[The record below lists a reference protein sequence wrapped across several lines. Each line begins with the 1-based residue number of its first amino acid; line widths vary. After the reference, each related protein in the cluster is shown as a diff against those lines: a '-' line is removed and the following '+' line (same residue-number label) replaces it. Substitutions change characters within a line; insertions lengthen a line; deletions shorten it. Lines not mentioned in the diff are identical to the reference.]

1 MNGQKP
7 HWENVYAAKREDEVS
22 WFQPRAERSLK
33 FIHDAAPDK
42 NAAIIDVG
50 GGASSLA
57 GDLIDAG
64 YHDVSVLDI
73 SSAALERARARLGEA
88 SGKIEWIVAD
98 VTRWRP
104 PRRWNVWHDRAVFHF
119 LTSPEDQDS
128 YIRALEAATAS
139 EAAVVISTFALDGPQ
154 KCSGLP
160 VERYS
165 AATLA
170 ARLGEA
176 FQLEKEARED
186 HVTPGG
192 AVQKFSYAVLRKVGV

>member
-1 MNGQKP
+1 MSGQKP
-7 HWENVYAAKREDEVS
+7 HWESVYATKREDEVS
-22 WFQPRAERSLK
+22 WFQVRAGRSLAL
-33 FIHDAAPDK
+33 ICDAAPETDS
-42 NAAIIDVG
+42 AIIDVG

-64 YHDVSVLDI
+64 YRDASVLDI
-73 SSAALERARARLGEA
+73 SSAALERARARLREA
-88 SGKIEWIVAD
+88 SGKIEWIIAD
-98 VTRWRP
+98 ITQWQP

-119 LTSPEDQDS
+119 LISPQDQDA
-128 YIRALEAATAS
+128 YIRALDAAMAPG
-139 EAAVVISTFALDGPQ
+139 AAAVISTFALDGPE

-192 AVQKFSYAVLRKVGV
+192 AVQKFSYAVLRKVR